1 MSGKRQLLLTLAIL
15 LGWMPAV
22 SLWLSPPV
30 LIGDEAY
37 YARVPVEMKER
48 GDWLV
53 PYFNGEPRYKKPP
66 LMYWLVAVSQRIF
79 GENEVASR
87 LPSLLAVVL
96 TSLLLLWFSSKTG
109 FAETGAWAAAIFLL
123 NPMTAGLGNWGAP
136 EATLCLFI
144 TASILFGLLWVR
156 DRSPPLLLASGAT
169 AGLGVLT
176 KGAPGLVLPAIV
188 LFPLA
193 FWRTWTRQS
202 GKTSWSQWMKLVA
215 QVVLWLAVCL
225 AIAAPWFLL
234 VSMREGE
241 AFWQVFL
248 LREHV
253 RRVAEP
259 MEGHRGPFW
268 YYLLV
273 IWLFFLP
280 WSICLPHAL
289 ANALKPMRQSPVGE
303 DYFVATSMAWW
314 AISVVGSFSLV
325 ATKLPHYIF
334 PALPALAWLCAS
346 RTGSEV
352 SKSEVVSGFLLAL
365 LPVIGALY
373 GISVLP
379 KIYAELLR
387 KLGFEPDAELKA
399 LKFALNLIAFGF
411 ASVLMAWLFP
421 SAIRFASVPK
431 NRWSALL
438 VSGAILTAT
447 TFGFLSA
454 LTEAS
459 GGRDAVKLWT
469 KFKHLATFGSD
480 TEWAVFYA
488 RKPIPLLGRNR
499 QRLRKLLANYPDAAI
514 LARVDSAPALREEGL
529 KLVRF
534 GFWCVAS
541 RAAVVGS
548 FRTHQVRY

>member
-1 MSGKRQLLLTLAIL
+1 MDGKRQLLLTLAIL

-22 SLWLSPPV
+22 SFWLNPPV

-37 YARVPVEMKER
+37 YARVPVEMRER

-87 LPSLLAVVL
+87 LPSLIAVIL
-96 TSLLLLWFSSKTG
+96 TSLLLLWFGLKTG
-109 FAETGAWAAAIFLL
+109 FVEVGAWAAAIFLL
-123 NPMTAGLGNWGAP
+123 NPMTAVLGNWGAP
-136 EATLCLFI
+136 EATLCFFV
-144 TASILFGLLWVR
+144 TASILLGLLWIR
-156 DRSPPLLLASGAT
+156 DRSLSLLLVSGAA

-176 KGAPGLVLPAIV
+176 KGAPGLVLPAMV

-193 FWRTWTRQS
+193 FWRTWTKQS
-202 GKTSWSQWMKLVA
+202 EKASWSQWVKLGA
-215 QVVLWLAVCL
+215 QIVLWLAICS

-248 LREHV
+248 LREHI

-259 MEGHRGPFW
+259 MEGHRGPLW

-273 IWLFFLP
+273 IWLLFLP
-280 WSICLPHAL
+280 WSTCLPHGL
-289 ANALKPMRQSPVGE
+289 VNALKPPRQLPVGE
-303 DYFVATSMAWW
+303 SHFIATSMVWW
-314 AISVVGSFSLV
+314 AISIVGLFSLV

-334 PALPALAWLCAS
+334 PAFPALAWLCAFQ
-346 RTGSEV
+346 TESEA
-352 SKSEVVSGFLLAL
+352 SKSEVALGILLAL

-379 KIYAELLR
+379 NIYTELLR

-399 LKFALNLIAFGF
+399 LKFALNLITFGF
-411 ASVLMAWLFP
+411 TSALMAWLLSSAFRFP
-421 SAIRFASVPK
+421 SVSK
-431 NRWSALL
+431 SRWSALL

-447 TFGFLSA
+447 TFGFLST
-454 LTEAS
+454 LMEAS
-459 GGRDAVKLWT
+459 GGRDAVKLWA

-488 RKPIPLLGRNR
+488 QKPVSLLGRDK
-499 QRLRKLLANYPDAAI
+499 QRLRELLANYPDAAI
-514 LARVDSAPALREEGL
+514 LARVDFAPALRDEGL
-529 KLVRF
+529 NLVRF
-534 GFWCVAS
+534 GFWCVA
-541 RAAVVGS
+541 
-548 FRTHQVRY
+548 FRTVDHRTAAISE

>member
-1 MSGKRQLLLTLAIL
+1 MDGKRQLLLALAIL

-22 SLWLSPPV
+22 SLWLNPSV
-30 LIGDEAY
+30 LTGDEAY
-37 YARVPVEMKER
+37 YARVPIEMRER

-66 LMYWLVAVSQRIF
+66 LMYWLVAFSQRVF

-96 TSLLLLWFSSKTG
+96 TSSLLLWFGLRTG
-109 FAETGAWAAAIFLL
+109 FAETGAWAAAMFLL
-123 NPMTAGLGNWGAP
+123 NPMTAVLGNWGAP
-136 EATLCLFI
+136 EATLCLFV
-144 TASILFGLLWVR
+144 TASILFGLLWIR
-156 DRSPPLLLASGAT
+156 DCSLSPLLVSGAA

-193 FWRTWTRQS
+193 FCRTWTKQKEKA
-202 GKTSWSQWMKLVA
+202 GWTQWMNLGA
-215 QVVLWLAVCL
+215 QIVLWFAICS

-234 VSMREGE
+234 VSVREGE

-259 MEGHRGPFW
+259 MEGHRGPLW

-273 IWLFFLP
+273 IWLLFLP
-280 WSICLPHAL
+280 WSTYLPHAL
-289 ANALKPMRQSPVGE
+289 VSALKPLRQMSIGE
-303 DYFVATSMAWW
+303 NHFVATSMAWW
-314 AISVVGSFSLV
+314 AISVVGLFSLV

-346 RTGSEV
+346 RTGSEA
-352 SKSEVVSGFLLAL
+352 SKSEVVLGFLLAL

-379 KIYAELLR
+379 NTYAEFLR

-399 LKFALNLIAFGF
+399 LKFALNLITFGF
-411 ASVLMAWLFP
+411 TSALMAWLLSSAFRFP
-421 SAIRFASVPK
+421 SVSKSRWNAI
-431 NRWSALL
+431 LL
-438 VSGAILTAT
+438 SGAILTAT

-454 LTEAS
+454 FMRAS

-488 RKPIPLLGRNR
+488 QKPVPLLGRDK
-499 QRLRKLLANYPDAAI
+499 QRLRELLANYPDATI
-514 LARVDSAPALREEGL
+514 LARVDFAPALRDEGL
-529 KLVRF
+529 NLVRF
-534 GFWCVAS
+534 GFWCVGS

-548 FRTHQVRY
+548 FRTH

>member
-1 MSGKRQLLLTLAIL
+1 MDGKRQLFLALAIL
-15 LGWMPAV
+15 IGWMPAV
-22 SLWLSPPV
+22 SLWLNPPV
-30 LIGDEAY
+30 LTGDEAY
-37 YARVPVEMKER
+37 YARVPVEMRER

-53 PYFNGEPRYKKPP
+53 PYFNGKPRYKKPP

-96 TSLLLLWFSSKTG
+96 TSLLLLWFGLKTS
-109 FAETGAWAAAIFLL
+109 FAETGVWAATIFLL

-136 EATLCLFI
+136 EATLCLFV

-156 DRSPPLLLASGAT
+156 DCSLSFWLLVSGAA

-176 KGAPGLVLPAIV
+176 KGAPGLVLPVIV

-193 FWRTWTRQS
+193 FWRTWTKQS
-202 GKTSWSQWMKLVA
+202 GKASWSHWVKLGA
-215 QVVLWLAVCL
+215 QIVLWLAVCL

-234 VSMREGE
+234 VSIREGE
-241 AFWQVFL
+241 TFWQVFL

-259 MEGHRGPFW
+259 MEGHHGPLW

-280 WSICLPHAL
+280 WSTCLLYAFV
-289 ANALKPMRQSPVGE
+289 NALKPLRQLPVGE
-303 DYFVATSMAWW
+303 NHFVALSMAWW
-314 AISVVGSFSLV
+314 AISVVGLFSLV
-325 ATKLPHYIF
+325 ATKLLHYIF

-346 RTGSEV
+346 RTESEA
-352 SKSEVVSGFLLAL
+352 SKSEVALGFLLAL

-379 KIYAELLR
+379 NIYTELLR
-387 KLGFEPDAELKA
+387 KLGFESDAELKA
-399 LKFALNLIAFGF
+399 LKFSLNLIALGF
-411 ASVLMAWLFP
+411 ASVLIAWFFP
-421 SAIRFASVPK
+421 SAFRFASVAK
-431 NRWSALL
+431 SRRNALL
-438 VSGAILTAT
+438 VSGVILTAT
-447 TFGFLSA
+447 TFGFLYA

-459 GGRDAVKLWT
+459 GGRDAVKFWT
-469 KFKHLATFGSD
+469 KFKNLATFGSD

-488 RKPIPLLGRNR
+488 QKPIPLLGRDK
-499 QRLRKLLANYPDAAI
+499 QKLRKLLANHPDAAI
-514 LARVDSAPALREEGL
+514 LARLDSAPALRSEGL
-529 KLVRF
+529 NLVRF
-534 GFWCVAS
+534 GFWCVA
-541 RAAVVGS
+541 
-548 FRTHQVRY
+548 FRTADISP

>member
-22 SLWLSPPV
+22 SLWLNPPV

-66 LMYWLVAVSQRIF
+66 LMYWLVAASQRIF

-96 TSLLLLWFSSKTG
+96 TSLLLPWFGSKTG

-136 EATLCLFI
+136 EATLCFFV

-156 DRSPPLLLASGAT
+156 DRSLSFWLLASGIA

-193 FWRTWTRQS
+193 AWRTWTKQS
-202 GKTSWSQWMKLVA
+202 EKVGWTQWMKLVA
-215 QVVLWLAVCL
+215 QIVLWLAICS

-280 WSICLPHAL
+280 WSTCLPHAL
-289 ANALKPMRQSPVGE
+289 ANALKPTRQSPIG
-303 DYFVATSMAWW
+303 DDHFVATSMGWW
-314 AISVVGSFSLV
+314 AISVVGLFSLV

-334 PALPALAWLCAS
+334 PAFPALAWLCAY
-346 RTGSEV
+346 RTGSEA
-352 SKSEVVSGFLLAL
+352 SKSEVVLGLLLAL
-365 LPVIGALY
+365 LPVLGALY
-373 GISVLP
+373 GVSVLP
-379 KIYAELLR
+379 NIYTELFR

-411 ASVLMAWLFP
+411 ASVLIAWLLPF
-421 SAIRFASVPK
+421 AIRFASVPK

-447 TFGFLSA
+447 TFGFLS
-454 LTEAS
+454 TFMEAS
-459 GGRDAVKLWT
+459 GGRDALNLWT

-488 RKPIPLLGRNR
+488 QKPVPLLGRNK
-499 QRLRKLLANYPDAAI
+499 QRLRKLLANHPDAAI
-514 LARVDSAPALREEGL
+514 LARVDFAPALKEEGL
-529 KLVRF
+529 NLVRF
-534 GFWCVAS
+534 GFWCVGFHDKQ
-541 RAAVVGS
+541 R
-548 FRTHQVRY
+548 

>member
-1 MSGKRQLLLTLAIL
+1 MDGKRQLFLALAIL
-15 LGWMPAV
+15 IGWMPAV
-22 SLWLSPPV
+22 SLWLNPPV
-30 LIGDEAY
+30 LTGDEAY
-37 YARVPVEMKER
+37 YARVPVEMRER

-53 PYFNGEPRYKKPP
+53 PYFNGKPRYKKPP

-96 TSLLLLWFSSKTG
+96 TSLLLLWFGLKTS
-109 FAETGAWAAAIFLL
+109 FAETGVWAATIFLL

-136 EATLCLFI
+136 EATLCLFV

-156 DRSPPLLLASGAT
+156 DCSLSFWLLVSGAA

-176 KGAPGLVLPAIV
+176 KGAPGLVLPVIV

-193 FWRTWTRQS
+193 FWRTWAKHGSR
-202 GKTSWSQWMKLVA
+202 TSWSQWMNLGA
-215 QVVLWLAVCL
+215 QIVLWLTACS

-234 VSMREGE
+234 VSIREGE
-241 AFWQVFL
+241 TFWQVFL
-248 LREHV
+248 LHEHV

-259 MEGHRGPFW
+259 MEGHRGPLW

-280 WSICLPHAL
+280 WSTCLPHAI
-289 ANALKPMRQSPVGE
+289 ASALKSLRQSSAGKNH
-303 DYFVATSMAWW
+303 FVATSMAWW
-314 AISVVGSFSLV
+314 AISVVGLFSLV

-334 PALPALAWLCAS
+334 PAFPAIAWLCVY
-346 RTGSEV
+346 RTEGEA
-352 SKSEVVSGFLLAL
+352 SKSEVVLGILLAL

-379 KIYAELLR
+379 NIYTELLR

-399 LKFALNLIAFGF
+399 LKFALNLIALGF
-411 ASVLMAWLFP
+411 ASVLIAWFSP
-421 SAIRFASVPK
+421 SAFRFSSVAK
-431 NRWSALL
+431 SRRNALL
-438 VSGAILTAT
+438 VSGVILTAT
-447 TFGFLSA
+447 TFGFLYA

-459 GGRDAVKLWT
+459 GGRDAVKFWT
-469 KFKHLATFGSD
+469 KFKNLATFGSD

-488 RKPIPLLGRNR
+488 QKPIPLLGRDK
-499 QRLRKLLANYPDAAI
+499 QKLRKLLANHPDAAI
-514 LARVDSAPALREEGL
+514 LARLDSAPALRSEGL
-529 KLVRF
+529 NLVRF
-534 GFWCVAS
+534 GFWCVA
-541 RAAVVGS
+541 
-548 FRTHQVRY
+548 FRTADISP